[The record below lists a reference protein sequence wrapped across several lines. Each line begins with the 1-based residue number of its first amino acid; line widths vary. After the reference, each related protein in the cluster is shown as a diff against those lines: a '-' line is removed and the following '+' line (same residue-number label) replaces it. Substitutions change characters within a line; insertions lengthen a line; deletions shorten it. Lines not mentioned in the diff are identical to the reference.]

1 VIDIGDEYVCKS
13 CGMVVPKEVIGGVED
28 RAPQAV
34 DYTKLALGGYLG
46 PLEYGYE
53 ERFSPGFAKSN
64 STFRYLKMV
73 SDYSGRE
80 DSSVYA
86 CAKMVERVCE
96 KLGVPKIVVGQSMV
110 IARKLFGIKGTG
122 SKITVAAISAFSV
135 ITACKIEGVTSIGVK
150 EVLAAHTIL
159 GHRVKISSLIQI
171 SLDSPVK
178 IRARRPEE
186 FLARVMMRISSDA
199 GLKLAIR
206 GRNMNERAYYDRLHE
221 AARLVLSMVSEEMRG
236 GHSPCALAAT
246 ATYAAEVAL
255 AHVESRRR
263 FLAQRDVAV
272 SVDIAE
278 YTVREQYGT
287 IFRNSQRGFDDALRE
302 RSSLPQTI
310 AK

>member
-1 VIDIGDEYVCKS
+1 MGDEFVCNS
-13 CGMVVPKEVIGGVED
+13 CGMVLAKEVIGGVEA
-28 RAPQAV
+28 RAPQAI

-46 PLEYGYE
+46 PIEYGYE

-86 CAKMVERVCE
+86 CARMVERVCE

-110 IARKLFGIKGTG
+110 IAKKLFGMKETRGRA
-122 SKITVAAISAFSV
+122 TVAAISAYSV
-135 ITACKIEGVTSIGVK
+135 ISACKIEGVASTGVK
-150 EVLAAHTIL
+150 EVLAVHRAL

-171 SLDSPVK
+171 SLDSPIK
-178 IRARRPEE
+178 PPARRPED
-186 FLARVMMRISSDA
+186 FVTRVVTRLSSNP
-199 GLKLAIR
+199 GLKLKLKER
-206 GRNMNERAYYDRLHE
+206 KMNDSVYYNRLLE
-221 AARLVLSMVSEEMRG
+221 TARLVLSMATEEMRG

-263 FLAQRDVAV
+263 ILAQRDVAV
-272 SVDIAE
+272 CADIAE

-287 IFRNSQRGFDDALRE
+287 IFRACQPNFDDALRE
-302 RSSLPQTI
+302 RPTLTQTI
-310 AK
+310 AR